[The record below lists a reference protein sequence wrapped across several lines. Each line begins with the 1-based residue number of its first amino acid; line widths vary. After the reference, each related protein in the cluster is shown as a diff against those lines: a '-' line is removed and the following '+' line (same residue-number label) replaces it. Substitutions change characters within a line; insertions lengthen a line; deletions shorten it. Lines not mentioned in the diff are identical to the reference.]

1 MSYFKKENRIYK
13 YVFNNDIKV
22 NVERIYKNHRNIDF
36 SSIVDQIGNREGK
49 GMTTSMKA
57 KLNKLKNPEL
67 T

>member
-1 MSYFKKENRIYK
+1 M
-13 YVFNNDIKV
+13 
-22 NVERIYKNHRNIDF
+22 ERIYTLHRNIDF